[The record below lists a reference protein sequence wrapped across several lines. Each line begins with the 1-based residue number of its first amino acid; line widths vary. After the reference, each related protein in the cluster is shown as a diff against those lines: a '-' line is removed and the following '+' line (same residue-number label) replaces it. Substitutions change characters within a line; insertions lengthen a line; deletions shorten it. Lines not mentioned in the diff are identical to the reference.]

1 MRHRQ
6 VYTASFFLAAAVSR
20 PFNDLP
26 FIPPFYLLD
35 ASLHNSIL
43 ASALSDYFAQ
53 QLSQHDLKFTLWFRR
68 VQRGSINWL
77 IQNYVYKC

>member
-1 MRHRQ
+1 MVWRRPTLSFFILFYFIMRHRQ

-53 QLSQHDLKFTLWFRR
+53 QLSQHDLKFTL
-68 VQRGSINWL
+68 
-77 IQNYVYKC
+77 